1 MKVLVLYGSARKG
14 GDTDTLAERFLAGM
28 AEEGC
33 HEVCHFHAI
42 DMNIAHCRGAACMAC
57 GGDGGT
63 AGCIVQDDMQAV
75 YPALREANVVV
86 VATPMFWGYMTSQLK
101 TLFDRLESVVS
112 PTYFGGKDFV
122 LLIGYRHYYGSMVE
136 WLNRITRA
144 FGSRCHSIVCQTY
157 DPEADRDIPILET
170 PERLEEAF
178 LLGRQIAAGRSS

>member
-1 MKVLVLYGSARKG
+1 MKVLVLHGSARKG

-28 AEEGC
+28 AEAGR
-33 HEVCHFHAI
+33 HEVRHFYPI

-157 DPEADRDIPILET
+157 DPGADRDIPILET